1 MNKYNPYTN
10 DDEEISLPRLRELV
24 EEELKKQEEEKKKAI
39 PKKKKLR
46 LRIQYVIVLFIIFL
60 TLSLVSIYNIFKWKS
75 DNDNTENIMMEV
87 SENIEVVEVE
97 DSEETVLI
105 NPPEEETK
113 ENLYWDYI
121 KMNLIDVDFEELK
134 AINSDTVGWLKV
146 EGTNINYPFVQ
157 TSDNSYYLKR
167 DFKGKYSNAGWVFM
181 DYRNK
186 LSNLDKNTIIYAHG
200 RVDGTMFGSL
210 KNIFSSNWYNNKNNH
225 VVKVSTEYNNSMWQV
240 FSVYIIP
247 ETSDYLQVDFNDDYE
262 YIEFL
267 DMLHGRSEYKFD
279 VELNKE
285 DKILTL
291 STCYNENERVV
302 LHAKLIKM
310 EVK

>member
-10 DDEEISLPRLRELV
+10 DDEEISLPSLTEP
-24 EEELKKQEEEKKKAI
+24 EKEKVV

-75 DNDNTENIMMEV
+75 DNDNTENIMVEV
-87 SENIEVVEVE
+87 SENIEVIEVE

-157 TSDNSYYLKR
+157 TSDNSYYLKK

>member
-24 EEELKKQEEEKKKAI
+24 NEELKKQEKVVV
-39 PKKKKLR
+39 KKKKLR
-46 LRIQYVIVLFIIFL
+46 LRIQYVVISFIIFL

-87 SENIEVVEVE
+87 REDVEVIEIE
-97 DSEETVLI
+97 DSKETEII
-105 NPPEEETK
+105 NPPQEEKK

-121 KMNLIDVDFEELK
+121 KMNLIDVNFDELK
-134 AINSDTVGWLKV
+134 TINSDTVGWLKV

-157 TSDNSYYLKR
+157 TSDNAYYLKR
-167 DFKGKYSNAGWVFM
+167 DFKQKYSNAGWVFM

-186 LSNLDKNTIIYAHG
+186 LSNLDRNTIIYAHG

-210 KNIFSSNWYNNKNNH
+210 KNIFSSNWYQNKNNYI
-225 VVKVSTEYNNSMWQV
+225 VKMSNEYNNSMWQV

-247 ETSDYLQVDFNDDYE
+247 ETSDYLKIDFKDDYE

-267 DMLHGRSEYKFD
+267 YMLQGRSEYEFD

-291 STCYNENERVV
+291 STCYKENERVV

>member
-24 EEELKKQEEEKKKAI
+24 NEELKKQEKVVV
-39 PKKKKLR
+39 KKKKLR
-46 LRIQYVIVLFIIFL
+46 LRIQYVVISFIIFL
-60 TLSLVSIYNIFKWKS
+60 TLSLVSVYNIFKWKS
-75 DNDNTENIMMEV
+75 DNDNTKNIMIEV
-87 SENIEVVEVE
+87 SEDVEVIE
-97 DSEETVLI
+97 IKDSEETEII
-105 NPPEEETK
+105 NPPQVEKK

-121 KMNLIDVDFEELK
+121 KMNLIDVNFDELK
-134 AINSDTVGWLKV
+134 TINSDTVGWLRV

-157 TSDNSYYLKR
+157 TSDNNYYLKR
-167 DFKGKYSNAGWVFM
+167 DFKKKYSNAGWVFM

-186 LSNLDKNTIIYAHG
+186 LSNLDRNTIIYAHG

-210 KNIFSSNWYNNKNNH
+210 KNIFSSNWYQNKNNYI
-225 VVKVSTEYNNSMWQV
+225 VKMSTEYNNSMWQV

-247 ETSDYLQVDFNDDYE
+247 ETSDYLKIDFKDDYE

-267 DMLHGRSEYKFD
+267 YMLQGRSEYEFD

-291 STCYNENERVV
+291 STCYKENERVV

>member
-24 EEELKKQEEEKKKAI
+24 EEELKKQDKEKI
-39 PKKKKLR
+39 VPKKKKLR
-46 LRIQYVIVLFIIFL
+46 LRIQYVVILFIIFL

-75 DNDNTENIMMEV
+75 DNDNTEKIMMEV
-87 SENIEVVEVE
+87 SNEVEVVEVI

-105 NPPEEETK
+105 NPPEEIK
-113 ENLYWDYI
+113 ENIYWDYI
-121 KMNLIDVDFEELK
+121 KMNLIDVDFNELK
-134 AINSDTVGWLKV
+134 TINSDTAGWLKL
-146 EGTNINYPFVQ
+146 EGTNINYPFVK

-167 DFKGKYSNAGWVFM
+167 DFNGKYSNAGWVFM

-200 RVDGTMFGSL
+200 RLDGTMFGSL
-210 KNIFSSNWYNNKNNH
+210 KNIFSSNWYQNKNNH
-225 VVKVSTEYNNSMWQV
+225 LVKVSTEYNNSMWQV

-247 ETSDYLQVDFNDDYE
+247 ETSDYLQVDFKDDNE

-267 DMLHGRSEYKFD
+267 DMLQGRSEYEFD
-279 VELNKE
+279 VELNEE

-291 STCYNENERVV
+291 STCYNNEKRVV

>member
-10 DDEEISLPRLRELV
+10 DEEEISLPRLRELI
-24 EEELKKQEEEKKKAI
+24 EEELKKQEKEKVV

-75 DNDNTENIMMEV
+75 DNDNTEKIMVEV

-105 NPPEEETK
+105 NPPEEEAK

-134 AINSDTVGWLKV
+134 AINGDTVGWLKV

>member
-10 DDEEISLPRLRELV
+10 DDEEISLPSLTEP
-24 EEELKKQEEEKKKAI
+24 EKEKVV

-75 DNDNTENIMMEV
+75 DNDNTENIMVEV
-87 SENIEVVEVE
+87 SENIEVIEVE

-134 AINSDTVGWLKV
+134 AINGDTVGWLKV

-210 KNIFSSNWYNNKNNH
+210 KNIFSSNWYQNKNNH
-225 VVKVSTEYNNSMWQV
+225 LVKVSTEYNNSMWQV

-247 ETSDYLQVDFNDDYE
+247 ETSDYLQVDFKDDYE
-262 YIEFL
+262 YIDFL
-267 DMLHGRSEYKFD
+267 DMLQGRSEYKFD